1 MSDDRNPCRTAFANT
16 ILEEARKD
24 KHIFVVTT
32 DSRGS
37 VTLENFAAELP
48 GQSRTLLEGSDVTII
63 SCGGIVFH
71 ALEAGKQ
78 LKSEGINTKVID
90 MYSIKPIDS
99 ETIISAAMET
109 GHILTVEE
117 HSICGGLGSIFA
129 EIVIRHCP
137 VKMKIL
143 GFPDENVINAK
154 PLEVFD
160 YYGLT
165 AKKLISS
172 AKALLTYNLFQFTVS
187 R

>member
-1 MSDDRNPCRTAFANT
+1 
-16 ILEEARKD
+16 
-24 KHIFVVTT
+24 
-32 DSRGS
+32 
-37 VTLENFAAELP
+37 
-48 GQSRTLLEGSDVTII
+48 
-63 SCGGIVFH
+63 
-71 ALEAGKQ
+71 
-78 LKSEGINTKVID
+78 

-143 GFPDENVINAK
+143 GFPDENVINVR
-154 PLEVFD
+154 PLEIFD

-165 AKKLISS
+165 GKKLITS
-172 AKALLTYNLFQFTVS
+172 AKALLT
-187 R
+187 